1 MDGGLRSRGRGAGVA
16 DASLGF
22 VGCGFADEHRD
33 L

>member
-16 DASLGF
+16 DASLGL